1 MANYT
6 KKMTVGKEN
15 RTELHEK
22 LALTGAEISLNTL
35 PAGANVPFV
44 HSHKANEE
52 IYGVLSGKGK
62 VVIDGEEI
70 SLAAGDWLKI
80 SPAAKR
86 QFFAASNSEIT
97 YICIQ
102 VRGKFSRRLYGNGC
116 CDLRIKPIKTKRQ
129 DTTAT
134 VMSCLCSLLFSSCTA
149 RHEKVPRPNGLAA
162 SFLVDIPRRWEPWR
176 NLTAGACT
184 GCAC

>member
-1 MANYT
+1 MASYT
-6 KKMTVGKEN
+6 KMTVGKEN

-70 SLAAGDWLKI
+70 SLAVGDWLKI
-80 SPAAKR
+80 SPMAKR

-102 VRGKFSRRLYGNGC
+102 VKENSLEGY
-116 CDLRIKPIKTKRQ
+116 
-129 DTTAT
+129 TAT
-134 VMSCLCSLLFSSCTA
+134 DAVIYRYNISKQKAGYHYHSDTLPLLIFILVLSQQKSPNRMVW
-149 RHEKVPRPNGLAA
+149 RHL
-162 SFLVDIPRRWEPWR
+162 SW
-176 NLTAGACT
+176 
-184 GCAC
+184 

>member
-1 MANYT
+1 MASYT
-6 KKMTVGKEN
+6 KMTVGKEN

-80 SPAAKR
+80 SPVAKR

-97 YICIQ
+97 YICILTNENTTKKSHQ
-102 VRGKFSRRLYGNGC
+102 PKLVTHVWW
-116 CDLRIKPIKTKRQ
+116 RIR
-129 DTTAT
+129 D
-134 VMSCLCSLLFSSCTA
+134 SN
-149 RHEKVPRPNGLAA
+149 PRPPAC
-162 SFLVDIPRRWEPWR
+162 D
-176 NLTAGACT
+176 AGALT
-184 GCAC
+184 S

>member
-1 MANYT
+1 MASYT
-6 KKMTVGKEN
+6 KMTVGKEN

-80 SPAAKR
+80 SPVAKR

-97 YICIQ
+97 YICI
-102 VRGKFSRRLYGNGC
+102 LYYV
-116 CDLRIKPIKTKRQ
+116 LHVHT
-129 DTTAT
+129 
-134 VMSCLCSLLFSSCTA
+134 F
-149 RHEKVPRPNGLAA
+149 
-162 SFLVDIPRRWEPWR
+162 VD
-176 NLTAGACT
+176 
-184 GCAC
+184 

>member
-1 MANYT
+1 MASYT
-6 KKMTVGKEN
+6 KMTVGKEN

-22 LALTGAEISLNTL
+22 LGLTGAEISLNTL

-80 SPAAKR
+80 SPWQNVSSLLQAILR
-86 QFFAASNSEIT
+86 SLIFVF
-97 YICIQ
+97 
-102 VRGKFSRRLYGNGC
+102 RSRRILS
-116 CDLRIKPIKTKRQ
+116 K
-129 DTTAT
+129 AT
-134 VMSCLCSLLFSSCTA
+134 LQRML
-149 RHEKVPRPNGLAA
+149 
-162 SFLVDIPRRWEPWR
+162 
-176 NLTAGACT
+176 
-184 GCAC
+184 